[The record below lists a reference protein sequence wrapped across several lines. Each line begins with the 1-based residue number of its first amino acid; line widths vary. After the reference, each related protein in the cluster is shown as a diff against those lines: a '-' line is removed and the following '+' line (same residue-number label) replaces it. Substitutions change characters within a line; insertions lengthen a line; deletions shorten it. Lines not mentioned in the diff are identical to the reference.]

1 MNIPNDL
8 VRADLAPGGAA
19 QVGNRR
25 FRHLQSLKF
34 LLCNRVG
41 NGTRVA
47 LDLLFGKRGQASL
60 PDIHSLAYY
69 SQPAPPVRLHPR

>member
-1 MNIPNDL
+1 
-8 VRADLAPGGAA
+8 
-19 QVGNRR
+19 
-25 FRHLQSLKF
+25 
-34 LLCNRVG
+34 VG